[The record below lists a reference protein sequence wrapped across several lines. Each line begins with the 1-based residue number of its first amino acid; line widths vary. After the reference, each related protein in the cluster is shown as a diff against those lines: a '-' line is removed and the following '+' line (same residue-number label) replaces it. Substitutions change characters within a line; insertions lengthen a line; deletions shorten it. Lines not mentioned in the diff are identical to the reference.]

1 MAFKPM
7 HSNSASDDLAER
19 KAFLAAYESY
29 AAADEDTRQMSA
41 GLRALMGEMHDY
53 AVRYDVDLYRS
64 FQEYGGKLTADGGG
78 RIFKPKF
85 KSALL
90 AAFNRMERAFK
101 QELLTE
107 LCLVYG
113 RGPNDTNGQKSMA
126 GPAAGGGGFLD
137 IRWIDFAKDVG
148 ENYLVH
154 KPNMSTGSPRLAAEA
169 ARAGRPLGTRGCT
182 VGQVEHAKATVRDRL
197 LMKHATVRDALK
209 DVDESGDGLLTRDEV
224 KLFLKEQYLLKFRDF
239 YTNQIRGELEEV
251 VVDTLLDMVD
261 ANGDGQINYEEFS
274 ATVMAGAN

>member
-1 MAFKPM
+1 M

-29 AAADEDTRQMSA
+29 AATDEDTRQMSA

-224 KLFLKEQYLLKFRDF
+224 KLFLKEQYLLKFKDF

>member
-29 AAADEDTRQMSA
+29 AATDEDTRQMSA

-113 RGPNDTNGQKSMA
+113 RGPNDTNGQKAMA

-224 KLFLKEQYLLKFRDF
+224 KLFLKEQYLLKFKDF

-251 VVDTLLDMVD
+251 VVNTLLDMVD

>member
-29 AAADEDTRQMSA
+29 AATDEDTRQMSA

-224 KLFLKEQYLLKFRDF
+224 KLFLKEQYLLKFKDF